1 MKQCLRITF
10 TIDKGD
16 NFLDDFIHKHAKKLR
31 LEGVAQMLEPK
42 KVQVI
47 VHGPE
52 DQIDEFVELLYK
64 GSAKAQP
71 KEIEI
76 EPLLKECNY
85 RGVFRV
91 IQ

>member
-10 TIDKGD
+10 TIDKGA
-16 NFLDDFIHKHAKKLR
+16 NFLDDFIYKNAKKLR
-31 LEGVAQMLEPK
+31 LEGIAQMLEPK
-42 KVQVI
+42 KAQVI

-52 DQIDEFVELLYK
+52 DGVDEFVELLYK
-64 GSAKAQP
+64 VEP
-71 KEIEI
+71 KDIEI
-76 EPLLKECNY
+76 EPLLKECDY